1 MEKGKFL
8 SRKESSIIQGIA
20 VMLMVY
26 HHLFGFPDRIVSEY
40 VIVSN
45 FSFLHI
51 GTILS
56 YFGRICISVF
66 AFCSGYGVYKKLSSI
81 YTYSFIANIKI
92 GYAAIFKQAIKF
104 FARYWIV
111 CALFIPIGYI
121 MGVYS
126 FQLVPLLKCLFGIT
140 FPYNVEWWY
149 VNTYLTFLIYVPLFV
164 AVEKVIY
171 KYCSQVIVNVL
182 YLFIFICGVALSKLS
197 ISDYTVELC
206 FVSGIACVSINVYD
220 KFYFSLCKVGTFKY
234 ILSIFLVVTLALLR
248 MILGLGCNYDFICA
262 PIFVFGIGM
271 IIKCKLFTNYIN
283 RVLLFIGKY
292 STYIWLTHTF
302 FAYYYFQQYLY
313 WFRYSTIIFVVCL
326 ICCIII
332 GMVCEIII
340 KLISKVLMKNKLVV
354 SND

>member
-40 VIVSN
+40 VIVSDL
-45 FSFLHI
+45 SFLHI

-66 AFCSGYGVYKKLSSI
+66 AFCSGYGIYKKLSSI
-81 YTYSFIANIKI
+81 YENKFLANIKN
-92 GYAAIFKQAIKF
+92 GYVVIFKQAIKF
-104 FARYWIV
+104 LVRYWMI
-111 CALFIPIGYI
+111 CALFIPLGYTL
-121 MGVYS
+121 GVYS
-126 FQLVPLLKCLFGIT
+126 FDSISLLKCLIGVAFS
-140 FPYNVEWWY
+140 YNAEWWY

-234 ILSIFLVVTLALLR
+234 ILSIFLVVTIALLR

-262 PIFVFGIGM
+262 PFFVFGIGV
-271 IIKCKLFTNYIN
+271 IIKCRLFTDCIN
-283 RVLLFIGKY
+283 RVLLFIGRY
-292 STYIWLTHTF
+292 STYVWLTHTF
-302 FAYYYFQQYLY
+302 FAYYYFQPYLY
-313 WFRYSTIIFVVCL
+313 WFRYSTIIFVICM
-326 ICCIII
+326 ICCIIVGI
-332 GMVCEIII
+332 VCETLIMLIGKVI
-340 KLISKVLMKNKLVV
+340 KKN
-354 SND
+354 

>member
-40 VIVSN
+40 VIVSD

-66 AFCSGYGVYKKLSSI
+66 AFCSGYGIYKKLSSI
-81 YTYSFIANIKI
+81 YENKFLANIKN
-92 GYAAIFKQAIKF
+92 GYVVIFKQAIKF
-104 FARYWIV
+104 LVRYWMI
-111 CALFIPIGYI
+111 CALFIPLGYTL
-121 MGVYS
+121 GVYS
-126 FQLVPLLKCLFGIT
+126 FDSISLLKCLIGVA
-140 FPYNVEWWY
+140 FPYNAEWWY

-262 PIFVFGIGM
+262 TFFVFGIGV
-271 IIKCKLFTNYIN
+271 IIKCRLFTDCIN
-283 RVLLFIGKY
+283 RVLLFIGRY
-292 STYIWLTHTF
+292 STYVWLTHTF
-302 FAYYYFQQYLY
+302 FAYYYFQPYLY
-313 WFRYSTIIFVVCL
+313 WFRYSTIIFVICM
-326 ICCIII
+326 ICCIIVGI
-332 GMVCEIII
+332 VCETLIMLIGKVI
-340 KLISKVLMKNKLVV
+340 KKN
-354 SND
+354 

>member
-26 HHLFGFPDRIVSEY
+26 HHLFGFLDRIVSEY
-40 VIVSN
+40 VIVSD

-66 AFCSGYGVYKKLSSI
+66 AFCSGYGIYKKLSSI
-81 YTYSFIANIKI
+81 YENKFLANIKN
-92 GYAAIFKQAIKF
+92 GYVVIFKQAIKF
-104 FARYWIV
+104 LVRYWMV
-111 CALFIPIGYI
+111 CALFIPLGYTL
-121 MGVYS
+121 GVYS
-126 FQLVPLLKCLFGIT
+126 FDLISLLKCLIGVA
-140 FPYNVEWWY
+140 FPYNAEWWY

-262 PIFVFGIGM
+262 PFFVFGIGV
-271 IIKCKLFTNYIN
+271 IIKCRLFTDCIN
-283 RVLLFIGKY
+283 RVLLFIGRY
-292 STYIWLTHTF
+292 STYVWLTHTF
-302 FAYYYFQQYLY
+302 FAYYYFQPYLY
-313 WFRYSTIIFVVCL
+313 WFRYSTIIFVICM
-326 ICCIII
+326 ICCIIVGI
-332 GMVCEIII
+332 VCETLIMLIGKVI
-340 KLISKVLMKNKLVV
+340 KKN
-354 SND
+354 